1 MRVAVIYSYRSK
13 IGGIESYL
21 DTVIKQL
28 AQSGHDVSFWYE
40 IKSDPTSEQIELP
53 RGVTSWCFE
62 ELGIDRALKALREW
76 TPDIIYSHGLLDT
89 RLEEAVL
96 GVAPAVI
103 FVHGYYGTCISG
115 SKTFSRPMAR
125 PCDHRFGTAC
135 LLNYHVR
142 GCGGLNP
149 LTMIDEYRRQ
159 SARLRSLPKYS
170 AIITASNFMRTE
182 FIRNGI
188 TAQKIHAL
196 SLPVVHRRDSN
207 VVSLRGPQE
216 GAVRSVKT
224 NGRRREIGSYSESWR
239 LLFLG
244 RMSRLKGGEFLLDA
258 LPRVSE
264 LLDKPLQITFAGDGP
279 DRPTWEKRARRTQ
292 EIRPNVE
299 IKFPGW
305 LSGEDLDGTLRATDL
320 LVVPSVW
327 PEPFGL
333 VGPEA
338 GLFGVPAAAFDVG
351 GIRDWLS
358 DGING
363 FLAPGDPPTSKGLAE
378 AIVKCLAD
386 PNMYARL
393 RAGAF
398 EAAQRFSVESHLAG
412 LLEVFSHVTGRD
424 FRSEAAQ
431 LTSGASATA

>member
-28 AQSGHDVSFWYE
+28 SHSGHDVSFWYE
-40 IKSDPTSEQIELP
+40 IKSDPTAEQIELP

-170 AIITASNFMRTE
+170 AIITASNFMKTE

-188 TAQKIHAL
+188 NAQKIHAL
-196 SLPVVHRRDSN
+196 SLPVVHTRDSD
-207 VVSLRGPQE
+207 VVSLRGQQE
-216 GAVRSVKT
+216 GAIRSVKT
-224 NGRRREIGSYSESWR
+224 NGRARENGSHSESWR

-244 RMSRLKGGEFLLDA
+244 RMSRLKGGKFLLDA

-264 LLDKPLQITFAGDGP
+264 LLDKPLRVTFAGEGP
-279 DRPTWEKRARRTQ
+279 DRPTWEKKARRA
-292 EIRPNVE
+292 EDVRPNVE

-305 LSGEDLDGTLRATDL
+305 LSGEDLDATLRATDL

-351 GIRDWLS
+351 GISDWLS
-358 DGING
+358 DGVNG
-363 FLAPGDPPTSKGLAE
+363 FLAPGNPPTSRGLAE

-386 PNMYARL
+386 PNTYARL

-398 EAAQRFSVESHLAG
+398 EAAQRFSVESHLAA
-412 LLEVFSHVTGRD
+412 LLEVFSGATARD
-424 FRSEAAQ
+424 FEVSRR
-431 LTSGASATA
+431 GSATPVVA